1 MIVLDT
7 SVLREPLNALP
18 DPDVLEWLTDSTDVV
33 SITCVSVGELLTAVR
48 MLPAG
53 PRRDGLKAAIE
64 RTLTAFADH
73 VLPYDEPAARIYAQ
87 LQESRR
93 MAGLELTVED
103 GMVAAICLTRGARL
117 ATHNVAGFQGLGV
130 ELISPWKVLT
140 LH

>member
-18 DPDVLEWLTDSTDVV
+18 NPAVLEWLTDSTDVV
-33 SITCVSVGELLTAVR
+33 AITCISVGELLTSAR

-53 PRRDGLKAAIE
+53 PRRDGLKSAIE
-64 RTLTAFADH
+64 RTLTAFSDH
-73 VLPYDEPAARIYAQ
+73 VLPYDEPSARIYAQ

-93 MAGLELTVED
+93 TAGLPLSVED

-117 ATHNVAGFQGLGV
+117 ATHNVMDFQGLGV
-130 ELISPWKVLT
+130 ELISPWDVLS
-140 LH
+140 LR